1 MSMHAEPKIGDV
13 VQFTRPVHVLQGKAE
28 AKGRK
33 TVTRPMN
40 KDICLVV
47 NIVNSNVKEH
57 NARWVEMLWND
68 QIIHASSYAYEDSF
82 HTIIPATS

>member
-1 MSMHAEPKIGDV
+1 
-13 VQFTRPVHVLQGKAE
+13 
-28 AKGRK
+28 
-33 TVTRPMN
+33 N